1 MNFRDAVKFVKF
13 QENCTQTDIANQLN
27 VTKSYLSDVLRG
39 RNSASDKLII
49 RLINSFPYLYEKME
63 IPPHIQEYIKIKRE
77 KEKEPQPTPQKP
89 CFSNSLSVD
98 NLTFLIENQK
108 QFITSLQE
116 TIAQQNET
124 IRRQEEIIQNLS
136 KKETSVVENTNAL

>member
-1 MNFRDAVKFVKF
+1 MNFRQAVKFVKC

-63 IPPHIQEYIKIKRE
+63 IPPHLQEYIKIKRE
-77 KEKEPQPTPQKP
+77 NEKSQPPSQKP
-89 CFSNSLSVD
+89 CPQNSLSVD

>member
-1 MNFRDAVKFVKF
+1 MNFREAVKFVKC

-63 IPPHIQEYIKIKRE
+63 IPPHLQEYIKIKRE
-77 KEKEPQPTPQKP
+77 NEKPQPPSQKP
-89 CFSNSLSVD
+89 CPQNSLSVD

-116 TIAQQNET
+116 TITQQNET
-124 IRRQEEIIQNLS
+124 IRRQDEIIQNLS

>member
-1 MNFRDAVKFVKF
+1 MNFREAVKFVKF
-13 QENCTQTDIANQLN
+13 QENCTQTDIANQLK

-63 IPPHIQEYIKIKRE
+63 IPPHLQEYIKIKRE
-77 KEKEPQPTPQKP
+77 NEKPQHSPQKP
-89 CFSNSLSVD
+89 CQQNSLSVD

-108 QFITSLQE
+108 QFITTLQE

>member
-1 MNFRDAVKFVKF
+1 MNFREAVKFVKF
-13 QENCTQTDIANQLN
+13 QENCTQTDIANQLK

-63 IPPHIQEYIKIKRE
+63 IPPHLKEYIKIK
-77 KEKEPQPTPQKP
+77 KEKEETQPPVQKP
-89 CFSNSLSVD
+89 FPQNSLSVD

-108 QFITSLQE
+108 QFITTLQE
-116 TIAQQNET
+116 TITQQNET